1 MTRSGLVPPAP
12 RAFDARPMRDG
23 RPYERCARMLQ
34 GSGSHNKLVH
44 NALETLVGIFL
55 DAAPIWCCLVQ
66 MPRSVEPTQTS
77 QDGES
82 PRVTV
87 TLRKS
92 DYEEVRRLARAK
104 KVSNAWVIR
113 DAVGRYIETET
124 PLLRSLEW
132 SR

>member
-1 MTRSGLVPPAP
+1 MRESHPYQDCAQTPQGGGYHNR
-12 RAFDARPMRDG
+12 RA
-23 RPYERCARMLQ
+23 Y
-34 GSGSHNKLVH
+34 
-44 NALETLVGIFL
+44 NALQTPKGIFL
-55 DAAPIWCCLVQ
+55 DAAPIWCYLMQ
-66 MPRSVEPTQTS
+66 MPRSVEPAQTS

-92 DYEEVRRLARAK
+92 DYEEVRRLSRAK
-104 KVSNAWVIR
+104 KVSNAWIIR

-124 PLLRSLEW
+124 PLLRSLES